1 MKQQQTVIDNVNV
14 MKMAVYAD
22 KNGTSDSSRHNWHTL
37 YDGARQNSI
46 IARRRQT
53 AAELLV
59 TAT

>member
-1 MKQQQTVIDNVNV
+1 MQT
-14 MKMAVYAD
+14 KMAHQTAV
-22 KNGTSDSSRHNWHTL
+22 GII
-37 YDGARQNSI
+37 GAQCTMEQGKNSI